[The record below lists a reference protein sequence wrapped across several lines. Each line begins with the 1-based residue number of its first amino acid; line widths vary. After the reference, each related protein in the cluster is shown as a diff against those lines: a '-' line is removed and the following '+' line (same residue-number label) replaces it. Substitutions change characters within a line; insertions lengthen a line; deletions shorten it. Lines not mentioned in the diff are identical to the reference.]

1 MIPYKL
7 QKIYFLD
14 RLLCDF
20 ILNYNKKGRQWRPN
34 FYLNFKIK
42 VQILLFQLMQRTP
55 LCRIQRYQQGSYG
68 RFQLTLFSSR

>member
-42 VQILLFQLMQRTP
+42 VQILLFQLMQQM
-55 LCRIQRYQQGSYG
+55 LLYRIQQCQLRSYG
-68 RFQLTLFSSR
+68 RFQQMLFSSH

>member
-42 VQILLFQLMQRTP
+42 VQILLFQLMQQM
-55 LCRIQRYQQGSYG
+55 LLYRIQRCQLRSYG
-68 RFQLTLFSSR
+68 RFQQMLFSSH